1 MWSWRLSWN
10 QIRPDII
17 IGSCPMKPGHLKS
30 IQAKSGATA
39 LLSIQHQEC
48 LDRLGIDYPRHVK
61 QGERLGLVMAR
72 CPMRDFDPAD
82 QRLRLPG
89 AVQNLHALL
98 CNGHRVYVHCTAGIN
113 RSSLVVL
120 AYFIFVET
128 QSEDLAFATIQLR
141 RPEVAPYWDALHAC
155 QQDLLEQ
162 HQDAIRERARHF
174 ERQSLYPDANSAKR
188 KAEQEIIREALT
200 TKPLAQAL

>member
-10 QIRPDII
+10 QIRSDII
-17 IGSCPMKPGHLKS
+17 IGSCPLKPGHLKT
-30 IQAKSGATA
+30 IKSSSDASA

-61 QGERLGLVMAR
+61 RGEQLGLVMAR

-82 QRLRLPG
+82 QRLRLPE
-89 AVQNLHALL
+89 AVQTLHVLL
-98 CNGHRVYVHCTAGIN
+98 RNGHRVYVHCTAGIN

-120 AYFIFVET
+120 AYFIFVEA
-128 QSEDLAFATIQLR
+128 QPEDLAFATIQLR

-155 QQDLLEQ
+155 HQDLLEQ
-162 HQDAIRERARHF
+162 HQDAIRERARHL
-174 ERQSLYPDANSAKR
+174 EHQSTNLDAKSVKL
-188 KAEQEIIREALT
+188 KAAQEIIREALT
-200 TKPLAQAL
+200 NKPHV